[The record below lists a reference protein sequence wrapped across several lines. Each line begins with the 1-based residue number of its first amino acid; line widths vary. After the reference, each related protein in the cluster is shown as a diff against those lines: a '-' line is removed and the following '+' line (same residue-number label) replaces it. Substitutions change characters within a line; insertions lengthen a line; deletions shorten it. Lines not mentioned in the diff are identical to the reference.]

1 MPIAMIREIS
11 PRIAQC
17 ELTHLVRQPIDVGR
31 AHLQHAA
38 YAACL
43 ARLGCGVQY
52 LPATPDLPDGVFVE
66 DIALVLDEV
75 AVILRPGAASRRPE
89 IPSVAQALEPYRKLL
104 FIEEPGTLDGGD
116 VLRLGRKLIVGLS
129 ERSNSTGVEQLRR
142 LVEPFG
148 YCVEGVQ
155 VSGCLHLK
163 SAVTQVAEN
172 TLLLNP
178 EWIASDWFRAMKI
191 IPVHPA
197 EPHAGNA
204 LLLNGTVI
212 YPVAFPATGVRLES
226 AGIRLLRVDVSE
238 LAKAEGA
245 VTCCS
250 LIFEA

>member
-1 MPIAMIREIS
+1 MLIAMTREVS
-11 PRIAQC
+11 PLIAEC
-17 ELTHLVRQPIDVGR
+17 ELTHLERQPVDVER
-31 AHLQHAA
+31 ARLQHAA

-43 ARLGCGVQY
+43 ARLGCEVRC

-89 IPSVAQALEPYRKLL
+89 LPSVAQALEPYRKLL
-104 FIEEPGTLDGGD
+104 SIAEPGTLDGGD
-116 VLRLGRKLIVGLS
+116 VLRLGRQLMVGLS
-129 ERSNSTGVEQLRR
+129 ERSNPAGVEQLRR

-148 YCVEGVQ
+148 YRVEGIP

-197 EPHAGNA
+197 EPYAGNA

-212 YPVAFPATGVRLES
+212 YPAAFPATAERLES
-226 AGIRLLRVDVSE
+226 AGIRLARVDVSE